1 MPRLSPDGDN
11 GGRALRF
18 NPVLIGLLGVI
29 AGAIVVAT
37 YHFIHSICNCYRRPA
52 TETVSTNSSR
62 NVHQTRHE
70 RLRESQRSG
79 SGSTIHRLIP
89 IFRYNKDCNED
100 MCAICLG
107 DFKEGE
113 QIRVLP
119 ECLHFFH
126 VGCIDKWLNSHLN
139 CPLCRADTSSP
150 REVVVSLPD
159 SSRTLYTGLDRLP
172 DSE

>member
-1 MPRLSPDGDN
+1 MPRPSPDGDD

-37 YHFIHSICNCYRRPA
+37 YHFIHSICSCYNRPP
-52 TETVSTNSSR
+52 TETVSANTGQ
-62 NVHQTRHE
+62 NVHQTQHE
-70 RLRESQRSG
+70 RPRERQRSG
-79 SGSTIHRLIP
+79 SGSMIHRLIP
-89 IFRYNKDCNED
+89 IFRYNKDRNED

-119 ECLHFFH
+119 DCLHFFH
-126 VGCIDKWLNSHLN
+126 VGCIDKWLNSHSN
-139 CPLCRADTSSP
+139 CPLCRAETLSP
-150 REVVVSLPD
+150 QEVDVSLPD
-159 SSRTLYTGLDRLP
+159 SGRTLYF
-172 DSE
+172 